1 MDIQAERTEVNVGDD
16 VKLSLSMHNSLAQPR
31 MTVSMSMRVPSGW
44 NVVLSGEG
52 VADVCTSQCSAVYQI
67 EPARQ
72 KEITFSS
79 VANQAGQFYF
89 RGRLEWFFGDD
100 RSQIHGED
108 INILVTVSEPPTPT
122 PTPTITSTPTTT
134 STPTNTP
141 VPPAVAPP
149 PITRETE
156 DSGGIGCGLPASD
169 VSAGAAAANMLF
181 LLGPLGLTAALKMRR
196 RRRPPFADR
205 RGRGRNG
212 GP

>member
-1 MDIQAERTEVNVGDD
+1 MDIQAERTEVNVGDE

-108 INILVTVSEPPTPT
+108 INILVTVSEPPTPM
-122 PTPTITSTPTTT
+122 PTISA
-134 STPTNTP
+134 TPTNTL
-141 VPPAVAPP
+141 VSPPPPTRTPDNGDCNNPSASGVAPG
-149 PITRETE
+149 T
-156 DSGGIGCGLPASD
+156 
-169 VSAGAAAANMLF
+169 AAANMLF
-181 LLGPLGLTAALKMRR
+181 LLGPLGLTAALKIRR
-196 RRRPPFADR
+196 RQPPQD
-205 RGRGRNG
+205 
-212 GP
+212 